1 MPKLVGV
8 VKKEAVTSKPK
19 KGEDVVA
26 FHGLDKA
33 GWLSQLLWLWI
44 DEIVTTANREPL
56 KTEHLGRLP
65 QSSHSDSLRDRF
77 DKYWKQELDLL
88 RRRDEVMKEA
98 QAEAKKLASRDVE
111 KGRGTSTID
120 AATTKNLRRISKPSL
135 IRAVYRTF
143 RCEIWVTGFVNIVVQ
158 GCQLLVPLCVAA
170 LLEWFSGGEGSFGR
184 SIGLAVALLFL
195 ELVGQGLL
203 QAPA

>member
-65 QSSHSDSLRDRF
+65 QSSHSDSL
-77 DKYWKQELDLL
+77 
-88 RRRDEVMKEA
+88 MT
-98 QAEAKKLASRDVE
+98 ASTNTN
-111 KGRGTSTID
+111 KNWIYCD
-120 AATTKNLRRISKPSL
+120 A
-135 IRAVYRTF
+135 
-143 RCEIWVTGFVNIVVQ
+143 VT
-158 GCQLLVPLCVAA
+158 
-170 LLEWFSGGEGSFGR
+170 R
-184 SIGLAVALLFL
+184 
-195 ELVGQGLL
+195 
-203 QAPA
+203 